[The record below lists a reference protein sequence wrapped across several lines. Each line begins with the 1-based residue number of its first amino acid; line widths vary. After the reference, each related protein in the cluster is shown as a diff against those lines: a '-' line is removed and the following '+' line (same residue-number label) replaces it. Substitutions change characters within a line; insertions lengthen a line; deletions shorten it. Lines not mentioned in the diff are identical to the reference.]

1 MDFCLKW
8 GVFAPRA
15 EYGVGDCGGKW
26 VNGGERWGL
35 KMDGDIS
42 KILIIKIFV
51 KNGLDSHLLFVYST
65 DTWTLLL

>member
-26 VNGGERWGL
+26 VNGGERWGAE
-35 KMDGDIS
+35 DGRRHIENFDN
-42 KILIIKIFV
+42 
-51 KNGLDSHLLFVYST
+51 KNFC
-65 DTWTLLL
+65 